1 MAIPLVK
8 MQGAGNDYVYVDA
21 INGDVTKDEPALAR
35 AISDRHFGVG
45 GDGLIFIKKSRAP
58 DAKYRMHM
66 FNADGSQ
73 GEMCGNG
80 LRCVAKFL
88 FDRGLEKDKTFAIDT
103 DAGVLTVEV
112 FAGADKKAEQVRINM
127 GQPRL
132 MRAEIPMSGAPADER
147 VINQT
152 VEIDGKKYAFTAV
165 SMGNPHCVIYVD
177 DPDKTDVHGI
187 GWKIEHH
194 PLFPKRV
201 NVEFVQVVSPTKLI
215 QRTWERGTGETLAC
229 GTGASAVCVAGV
241 LTGKSQRKV
250 TIKLRGGEL
259 ELEWNEKDNCVY
271 KKGPA
276 VEVFSGIWQG

>member
-229 GTGASAVCVAGV
+229 GTGACAAAVAGI
-241 LTGKSQRKV
+241 QRGLLDSPV
-250 TIKLRGGEL
+250 AVHARGGRL
-259 ELEWNEKDNCVY
+259 RIAWDGAPHPVWMT
-271 KKGPA
+271 GPA
-276 VEVFSGIWQG
+276 VKVFEGEAEI